1 MNGRRLL
8 TTALIAALFIFI
20 GLFITTLLPRLPYT
34 MLSLNVPKDTVSS
47 FNQTIYTLCS
57 IGVCTVSVG
66 ISPQGLPVI
75 SKGFMLLFSLTVVGL
90 TLSIYYYLRERLQY
104 YVKLREQIIEF
115 LPIAASLA
123 QTKTTTTEILRMAA
137 NLMEDPL
144 RTLLLRMIHLITL
157 GEDPEEAAKIITEG
171 APVEVKAVFDAIAI
185 GAKSGGHFSEV
196 LERSNEYFMEVLRM
210 ERSVKDKLSE
220 YKAIALLASVTF
232 TAASIVA
239 LKLISSV
246 VAGLGTLP
254 SASQVDIRV
263 MESALFITSVVIS
276 IMASLVIGKVI
287 EGSTLKSMRYIA
299 ITMMLNGLAFSLYQL
314 LL

>member
-1 MNGRRLL
+1 MNGRRLI
-8 TTALIAALFIFI
+8 IAASIAAIFVFI
-20 GLFITTLLPRLPYT
+20 GVFITSLLPRVPDY
-34 MLSLNVPKDTVSS
+34 MLNMNVPNETVSS
-47 FNQTIYTLCS
+47 FNATIRELCS
-57 IGVCTVSVG
+57 IGVCTISVG

-75 SKGFMLLFSLTVVGL
+75 SKGFMLLFSLTIVGL
-90 TLSIYYYLRERLQY
+90 TLSIYYYLRERIQY
-104 YVKLREQIIEF
+104 YIKLRRQIIEF

-157 GEDPEEAAKIITEG
+157 GEDPEDAAKKVTIG

-185 GAKSGGHFSEV
+185 GAKSGGRFSEV
-196 LERSNEYFMEVLRM
+196 LERSNEYFLEVLRM

-246 VAGLGTLP
+246 VAGIGTLP
-254 SASQVDIRV
+254 SASQVDMSA

-287 EGSTLKSMRYIA
+287 EGSTLKSMRYIG
-299 ITMMLNGLAFSLYQL
+299 ITMLLNGVAFSLYQL
-314 LL
+314 IL

>member
-8 TTALIAALFIFI
+8 VAVSIASVFIFI
-20 GLFITTLLPRLPYT
+20 GLFITILLPGLPNY
-34 MLSLNVPKDTVSS
+34 MANLDVPNETVTS
-47 FNQTIYTLCS
+47 FNQTVGSLCS
-57 IGVCTVSVG
+57 IGICTISVG

-75 SKGFMLLFSLTVVGL
+75 SKGFMLVFSLIVVGL
-90 TLSIYYYLRERLQY
+90 TLSIYYYLRERIQY
-104 YVKLREQIIEF
+104 YIKLRRQIIEF

-157 GEDPEEAAKIITEG
+157 GEDPEEAAKKITEG

-220 YKAIALLASVTF
+220 YKAIALLASITF

-246 VAGLGTLP
+246 VAGIGILP
-254 SASQVDIRV
+254 SASQVDVSV

-287 EGSTLKSMRYIA
+287 EGSTLKSMRYIG
-299 ITMMLNGLAFSLYQL
+299 ITMLINGLAFSLYRL
-314 LL
+314 IL